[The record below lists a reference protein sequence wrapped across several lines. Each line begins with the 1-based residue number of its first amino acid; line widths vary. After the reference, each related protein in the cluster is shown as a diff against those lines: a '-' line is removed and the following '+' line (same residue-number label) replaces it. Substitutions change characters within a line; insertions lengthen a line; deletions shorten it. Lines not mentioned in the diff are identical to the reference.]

1 MRLASIQQQNFTN
14 KSNPTLHGRT
24 MGNSLEID
32 HLDFYYDTQKIL
44 SNISLPIKK
53 NCVTALIGASGSGK
67 STLLRTLNL
76 IYRLYQNQK
85 AYGKIWFNDVDILNS
100 NQDLNKLRAKIGMVF
115 QKPTPFPMSIY
126 DNIAFAI
133 NLHEKLSKK
142 DIDIR
147 VKRALKQAAL
157 WDEVKDDLNK
167 DANRLSGGQQQRLC
181 IARTIAINPEVILL
195 DEPTAA
201 LDPISTQK
209 IEQLIVNLSQHY
221 TVVMVTHN
229 MAQAKRITDYTAYLF
244 QGKIIEY
251 NDTNTFFTTPSDPRT
266 QAYITEG
273 SHHE

>member
-1 MRLASIQQQNFTN
+1 MRAIKNTADVIPQRESVANCV
-14 KSNPTLHGRT
+14 
-24 MGNSLEID
+24 EID
-32 HLDFYYDTQKIL
+32 HLDFYYNEQKIL
-44 SNISLPIKK
+44 SNVSLPIKR
-53 NCVTALIGASGSGK
+53 NRITALIGASGSGK

-76 IYRLYQNQK
+76 IYRLYPEQK
-85 AYGKIWFNDVDILNS
+85 AYGKIWFNNTDILNS
-100 NQDLNKLRAKIGMVF
+100 HQDLNKLRAQIGMVF
-115 QKPTPFPMSIY
+115 QKPTPFPMSIF

-133 NLHEKLSKK
+133 KLHEKISKK
-142 DIDIR
+142 EIAIR

-157 WDEVKDDLNK
+157 WDEVKNDLNK
-167 DANRLSGGQQQRLC
+167 NANRLSGGQQQRLC

-209 IEQLIVNLSQHY
+209 IEQLIVELSKHY

-229 MAQAKRITDYTAYLF
+229 MAQAKRITDYTAYLY

-251 NDTNTFFTTPSDPRT
+251 NDTATFFSAPSDART